1 MVSSNS
7 IWIFC
12 LLLIRFVFSF
22 SVLDDPVSDPNNKP
36 HVGSKLI
43 LRCISSSPHEH
54 CTWKHNK
61 DICRFDWNPHHDSV
75 ANPRCEAFGDRI
87 TFLGV
92 YDTQECKIE
101 LKDLKLSDS
110 GNWTCE
116 MERKSGRKISR
127 NTEIKVIEPPP
138 KKNDSK
144 NTTAPQKAE
153 GETKFVDPPPQ
164 GRSLKVESYSTTI
177 KITPDPFFQPPST
190 TQTPDPFFQ
199 PPSTTQRPER
209 SSSSDQAMA
218 RKSIKNITEVL
229 GNMIWNSFD
238 TGIGID

>member
-1 MVSSNS
+1 
-7 IWIFC
+7 
-12 LLLIRFVFSF
+12 
-22 SVLDDPVSDPNNKP
+22 
-36 HVGSKLI
+36 
-43 LRCISSSPHEH
+43 
-54 CTWKHNK
+54 
-61 DICRFDWNPHHDSV
+61 
-75 ANPRCEAFGDRI
+75 
-87 TFLGV
+87 
-92 YDTQECKIE
+92 
-101 LKDLKLSDS
+101 
-110 GNWTCE
+110 
-116 MERKSGRKISR
+116 MERKSGRRISR

-144 NTTAPQKAE
+144 NTKGPQKGE
-153 GETKFVDPPPQ
+153 GEAKFVDPPPQ
-164 GRSLKVESYSTTI
+164 GRSLKVESSSTTI

-229 GNMIWNSFD
+229 GNMTWNSFD

>member
-138 KKNDSK
+138 KNNDSK
-144 NTTAPQKAE
+144 NTKAPQKGE
-153 GETKFVDPPPQ
+153 GETK
-164 GRSLKVESYSTTI
+164 LVENHSSSTTI

-190 TQTPDPFFQ
+190 TQK
-199 PPSTTQRPER
+199 PER
-209 SSSSDQAMA
+209 SSSPDQAMA
-218 RKSIKNITEVL
+218 RESIKNQTAVL
-229 GNMIWNSFD
+229 GNMI
-238 TGIGID
+238 